1 MADKK
6 IYSIQING
14 IQESVNAVESLNK
27 QLQALEAR
35 IKTLENSSVKVN
47 AGGSSSSNASSL
59 NEEAA
64 VQREINKLKAEGATL
79 DAKIAA
85 AQDEVYKRVDATK
98 QLYKETLADQK
109 AMAAQERLTADAYSN
124 TMQGMKSKLADLK
137 AVINTTDLGDGDSI
151 KKMTQQANEL
161 TNKLKEMEQAY
172 GQFGRNV
179 GNYANGVAD
188 GLSKIKINVGDTV
201 REFGSAREASR
212 TLNEEL
218 KAMAINGET
227 DTKAFK
233 DLRQTVME
241 LESTMKDVKSPMDN
255 IMDGFQSLTAIAAT
269 TKGISALFGF
279 DDSEIERSIQK
290 LVALQ
295 NVMQGI
301 DTLNKQMQTKEGIGG
316 WLAKGNAMIDSFVEK
331 LLGASK
337 AQKGLNTAMTAG
349 KTASE
354 GLAAAETAQATAT
367 VGATVATKALSFAL
381 KTLGIGLVVT
391 AVAYLV
397 ENWKELYEWLT
408 DTIPAL
414 KNIGTWF
421 DKIKAVAMGVGSAI
435 ANYMI
440 QPLAT
445 LIKVIQAVINGNFS
459 EIPNIISEGFKK
471 TFDLAGNYQKGYNK
485 ETEKQQAAHNKKMIA
500 DQKKANEEWL
510 KDEEAKYGQS
520 YERTKQYLNKQME
533 LINKELANT
542 KKGSKEYDALIQ
554 QQKEVQRKIWENE
567 RTEREKNQKKS
578 EALSKKYAKED
589 AEIEKEMYQL
599 RINAMKEGLNKT
611 IIQLEEER
619 KQRLAKLRENGRNY
633 KEEEAEVNRVYD
645 LKILEAKQE
654 WAQKVEKVYQNL
666 WDRIKDYTNKNTR
679 DITKMME
686 SSIEIQNQAVK
697 ENADEFFKQGIG
709 SYGVQGKNLLSP
721 TTQLSLGIMS
731 ENKSEFMTE
740 MKEYI
745 DMVRE
750 LKIVQNEWSTA
761 THEFNNEFNKL
772 SDEQRAN
779 LNLSL
784 DSYENYY
791 NELKEKVDDYQAYL
805 KEKYG
810 EENFMGANNALVE
823 ENYSSS
829 LSIQFKQRISATEA
843 YWALRKKVEA
853 TNANELLQQ
862 KLKDENEAYE
872 REKDANFKNFTELTK
887 LQDEYYEKK
896 NEEIGVN
903 LKKGLITE
911 EEALEQQIKL
921 DREYWDIEKSMQTE
935 YFRKDNQLRIQH
947 ETNVE
952 KIKQDET
959 KNLKKLNS
967 EYYQSILQEL
977 RDFQTAQSNL
987 ESRNNQVT
995 TTLGLIDIKKTKE
1008 NYQRLLDNYQ
1018 TMADEIREKRRKLN
1032 EDFQNG
1038 LIDKDTYDASIR
1050 ELDNFTE
1057 NIGSAMERLKRL
1069 LKEAGD
1075 DIWTNIALITEFVAS
1090 AIQNALSSIATIMDN
1105 HYQAEID
1112 KQDEYIEEYE
1122 KKLDKQKE
1130 ITEKYANN
1138 IESIEDELATS
1149 RGDRRQHLIDQLN
1162 AEIAAQREA
1171 QAEEKRIEMQKQK
1184 EEEKKKKL
1192 QNQQAKKQKQMDLYQ
1207 ATIST
1212 AVAVTN
1218 GLATK
1223 PFIPVGLAMG
1233 ALAASLGA
1241 LQIAAIASKP
1251 VPQYGDGGVIQG
1263 RLHSQGGVKVL
1274 GGRAEVEG
1282 GEFITNR
1289 QTTANNVDLLEYIN
1303 AKHRKLNIDDF
1314 IDFYSSGKIK
1324 KSITSMSPKAKY
1336 ADGGLLTL
1344 NNEYNFDNRLL
1355 DAFERYAE
1363 KPTVV
1368 QVVDIVDRMD
1378 SLRKV
1383 ETLAGLSPNY

>member
-14 IQESVNAVESLNK
+14 IQESVNAVEALNA
-27 QLQALEAR
+27 QLKTLEAR
-35 IKTLENSSVKVN
+35 IKALENSSVKVN
-47 AGGSSSSNASSL
+47 AGGSSSSNASSAS
-59 NEEAA
+59 EEAA
-64 VQREINKLKAEGATL
+64 VQREINKLKAEGANL

-98 QLYKETLADQK
+98 QLYKETIADQK

-124 TMQGMKSKLADLK
+124 TMQGMKSQLADLK

-151 KKMTQQANEL
+151 KKMAQQANEL
-161 TNKLKEMEQAY
+161 TNKLKEMEQSY

-269 TKGISALFGF
+269 TQGISALFGL

-301 DTLNKQMQTKEGIGG
+301 DTINKQMQTKEGIGG
-316 WLAKGNAMIDSFVEK
+316 WIAKGNAMIDSFVEK

-337 AQKGLNTAMTAG
+337 AQKGLNTTMTAG

-367 VGATVATKALSFAL
+367 AGATVATKALSFAL

-397 ENWKELYEWLT
+397 ENWEDLYDWLT

-414 KNIGTWF
+414 KNLSTWF

-440 QPLAT
+440 QPLGT
-445 LIKVIQAVINGNFS
+445 LIKVIQAIINGNFS

-471 TFDLAGNYQKGYNK
+471 TFDLARNYQKGYNK
-485 ETEKQQAAHNKKMIA
+485 ETENQQKKHNQKMLKE
-500 DQKKANEEWL
+500 QKKANDEWL

-567 RTEREKNQKKS
+567 RTEKEKNQKKS

-611 IIQLEEER
+611 ITQLEEER

-654 WAQKVEKVYQNL
+654 WAQKVEKVYQDL
-666 WDRIKDYTNKNTR
+666 WDRIKDYTNNNTR

-686 SSIEIQNQAVK
+686 NSIEMQNQGVK

-721 TTQLSLGIMS
+721 TTQLSLGIQS
-731 ENKSEFMTE
+731 ENQSEFMTE
-740 MKEYI
+740 MKKYI
-745 DMVRE
+745 DMIRE
-750 LKIVQNEWSTA
+750 LKTVENEWNAA

-772 SDEQRAN
+772 SDEQIGILNMN
-779 LNLSL
+779 L
-784 DSYENYY
+784 DKYENYY
-791 NELKEKVDDYQAYL
+791 KKLKKEVDDYREYL

-810 EENFMGANNALVE
+810 EENFMKANNALIE

-829 LSIQFKQRISATEA
+829 LSKLFKQRISAVEA

-853 TNANELLQQ
+853 TNANDLLQQ
-862 KLKDENEAYE
+862 KLKDENVAYE

-896 NEEIGVN
+896 NEEIGVK
-903 LKKGLITE
+903 LKKGRITE
-911 EEALEQQIKL
+911 EEALKQRQEL
-921 DREYWDIEKSMQTE
+921 EDEYWKIEEKMQTE
-935 YFRKDNQLRIQH
+935 YFRKDTVLRIQH
-947 ETNVE
+947 ETNVRRLEQE
-952 KIKQDET
+952 KNA
-959 KNLKKLNS
+959 NLKKINS

-987 ESRNNQVT
+987 ESRNNRVT
-995 TTLGLIDIKKTKE
+995 TALGLINIKKTKE

-1018 TMADEIREKRRKLN
+1018 TMADAISVKRKKLN
-1032 EDFQNG
+1032 EDFQKG

-1057 NIGSAMERLKRL
+1057 NIGTAMERLKKL
-1069 LKEAGD
+1069 LEDAKD
-1075 DIWTNIALITEFVAS
+1075 DIWTNIALITEFVGS
-1090 AIQNALSSIATIMDN
+1090 IIQNALSSIATIMDN
-1105 HYQAEID
+1105 HYQEEID
-1112 KQDEYIEEYE
+1112 KQDEYIKEYE
-1122 KKLDKQKE
+1122 DKLDKQRE

-1171 QAEEKRIEMQKQK
+1171 QAEEKRIEMQKQR

-1223 PFIPVGLAMG
+1223 PFIPLGLAMG

-1241 LQIAAIASKP
+1241 LQIAAIATKP

-1289 QTTANNVDLLEYIN
+1289 QTTASNIDLLEYIN
-1303 AKHRKLNIDDF
+1303 AKHRKLDINDF
-1314 IDFYSSGKIK
+1314 ISFYSSGAK
-1324 KSITSMSPKAKY
+1324 KSVISMSPRTKF
-1336 ADGGLLTL
+1336 ADGGQIPTL
-1344 NNEYNFDNRLL
+1344 NNEYQFDDRLL
-1355 DAFERYAE
+1355 TAFEDYSNRPVY
-1363 KPTVV
+1363 VS
-1368 QVVDIVDRMD
+1368 VVDINKKQNDV
-1378 SLRKV
+1378 KNIQV
-1383 ETLAGLSPNY
+1383 LAGLNE